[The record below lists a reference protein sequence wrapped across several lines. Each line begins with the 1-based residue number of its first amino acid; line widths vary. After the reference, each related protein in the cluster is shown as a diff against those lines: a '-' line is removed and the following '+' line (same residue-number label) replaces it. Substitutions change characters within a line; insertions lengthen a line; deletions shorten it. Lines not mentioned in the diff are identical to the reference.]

1 MNSLIQQIQSSL
13 LNLLGSTI
21 EVLPGLIG
29 GVIILLLTRYAAE
42 AAQQV
47 TAKIGERTIR
57 NSSLQ
62 LLLAKVSYVT
72 TWVLGILAA
81 SVIAFPGLRLG
92 DIIAALGLGS
102 VAVGFAFQ
110 DIFKNFLAG
119 VLLLVQEPFRL
130 NDQVIIGD
138 YEGTVERID
147 IRTTQIRTYQGERI
161 LMPNATVFTS
171 AVQVRTAYGQRRT
184 DLGVG
189 SSAIG
194 LYPSS
199 NEYVRCKLDRL
210 WRLKKPLITPTLI
223 FPILFARFTSMTSN
237 GSTRVA
243 RIPPPQSEWAFS
255 PQSVGGGGMAG
266 KGGTEAS
273 KSLGLISRQC

>member
-1 MNSLIQQIQSSL
+1 VNRLIQQIQSSL
-13 LNLLGSTI
+13 LNLLGSAI

-29 GVIILLLTRYAAE
+29 GVIILLLIRYAAE
-42 AAQQV
+42 GAQQV

-130 NDQVIIGD
+130 NDQVII
-138 YEGTVERID
+138 YPRPQMKV
-147 IRTTQIRTYQGERI
+147 
-161 LMPNATVFTS
+161 L
-171 AVQVRTAYGQRRT
+171 T
-184 DLGVG
+184 D
-189 SSAIG
+189 
-194 LYPSS
+194 
-199 NEYVRCKLDRL
+199 
-210 WRLKKPLITPTLI
+210 
-223 FPILFARFTSMTSN
+223 N
-237 GSTRVA
+237 G
-243 RIPPPQSEWAFS
+243 
-255 PQSVGGGGMAG
+255 
-266 KGGTEAS
+266 
-273 KSLGLISRQC
+273 